1 VIWVIALLLV
11 VPKVLARHRSGAR
24 AENPAAI
31 VARLPLCGSVPLQG
45 TICHRQGSLEDVK
58 LFEVM
63 RKRHHFL
70 IFKASSLKLHHFRNV
85 VAIAEEGSL
94 RAAARSMRVAQ
105 PAVTRS
111 LSELE
116 RELGAPLFERRARG
130 MILTPIGEAFV
141 RRASAVL
148 NEVKRARDE
157 VNQLGGGSSGSV
169 AVGLS
174 IAPHISMLP
183 QALRPFRTR
192 YPDVQLHVI
201 EGFYPTLESDLRD
214 GSIDFYVGP
223 APDDALPAELLQ
235 EKLFDNTRT
244 VLCRKNH
251 PLGKARS
258 LRELAGAEWA
268 TTSIT
273 QLAEDELKFLF
284 ESYGLAPPRLI
295 LRSQSALTLMVMLA
309 HTDLLAMVPRQW
321 KDFAPM
327 ADILSA
333 INVQEP
339 LPAPAIVLIRR
350 RDVPLTPAAAYLAA
364 LLSRSVPRPRRR

>member
-1 VIWVIALLLV
+1 
-11 VPKVLARHRSGAR
+11 
-24 AENPAAI
+24 
-31 VARLPLCGSVPLQG
+31 
-45 TICHRQGSLEDVK
+45 
-58 LFEVM
+58 
-63 RKRHHFL
+63 
-70 IFKASSLKLHHFRNV
+70 
-85 VAIAEEGSL
+85 
-94 RAAARSMRVAQ
+94 
-105 PAVTRS
+105 
-111 LSELE
+111 
-116 RELGAPLFERRARG
+116 
-130 MILTPIGEAFV
+130 
-141 RRASAVL
+141 
-148 NEVKRARDE
+148 
-157 VNQLGGGSSGSV
+157 
-169 AVGLS
+169 
-174 IAPHISMLP
+174 
-183 QALRPFRTR
+183 
-192 YPDVQLHVI
+192 LHVI

-273 QLAEDELKFLF
+273 QLAEDELKSLF
-284 ESYGLAPPRLI
+284 ESYGLALPRLI

-321 KDFAPM
+321 KDFAPT
-327 ADILSA
+327 AGILGA
-333 INVQEP
+333 INVQER

-350 RDVPLTPAAAYLAA
+350 RDVPLTTAAAYLAA

>member
-1 VIWVIALLLV
+1 
-11 VPKVLARHRSGAR
+11 
-24 AENPAAI
+24 
-31 VARLPLCGSVPLQG
+31 
-45 TICHRQGSLEDVK
+45 
-58 LFEVM
+58 M
-63 RKRHHFL
+63 
-70 IFKASSLKLHHFRNV
+70 
-85 VAIAEEGSL
+85 VAIAEEGIL

-130 MILTPIGEAFV
+130 MNLTPIGQAFV

-192 YPDVQLHVI
+192 YPDVRLHVI

-251 PLGKARS
+251 LLGKARS

-273 QLAEDELKFLF
+273 QLAEDELKSLF
-284 ESYGLAPPRLI
+284 ESYKLAPPRLI

-309 HTDLLAMVPRQW
+309 HTDLLAIVPRQW

-327 ADILSA
+327 ADILSV
-333 INVQEP
+333 INVREP
-339 LPAPAIVLIRR
+339 LPAPAIVLVRR

>member
-1 VIWVIALLLV
+1 
-11 VPKVLARHRSGAR
+11 
-24 AENPAAI
+24 
-31 VARLPLCGSVPLQG
+31 
-45 TICHRQGSLEDVK
+45 
-58 LFEVM
+58 
-63 RKRHHFL
+63 
-70 IFKASSLKLHHFRNV
+70 
-85 VAIAEEGSL
+85 
-94 RAAARSMRVAQ
+94 MRVAQ

-130 MILTPIGEAFV
+130 MILTPIGQAFV

-169 AVGLS
+169 AIGLS

-273 QLAEDELKFLF
+273 QLAEDELKSLF
-284 ESYGLAPPRLI
+284 ESYGLALPRLI

-321 KDFAPM
+321 KDFAPT
-327 ADILSA
+327 AGILGA
-333 INVQEP
+333 INVQER